1 MHIYTKFYSDIS
13 NCHSHTREARQ
24 DMYDW
29 NANGVKPQ
37 VKMDAPESQY
47 LTNISSDDNVKP
59 MECNGFTFLLRT
71 YSITNILSFICCKK
85 NLGCCKV
92 CISNSCSRKMK
103 DKRMM
108 KNSILT
114 LLSLMLFSIW
124 LKHTGSDMT

>member
-37 VKMDAPESQY
+37 VKMDALESQY
-47 LTNISSDDNVKP
+47 LTNVSSDDNVKP

-71 YSITNILSFICCKK
+71 YSTLTFFHLFVAKK
-85 NLGCCKV
+85 
-92 CISNSCSRKMK
+92 I
-103 DKRMM
+103 
-108 KNSILT
+108 
-114 LLSLMLFSIW
+114 
-124 LKHTGSDMT
+124 

>member
-47 LTNISSDDNVKP
+47 LTNVSSDDNVKP

-85 NLGCCKV
+85 KSKMLQSLYIKLRFKV
-92 CISNSCSRKMK
+92 D
-103 DKRMM
+103 DKT
-108 KNSILT
+108 SA
-114 LLSLMLFSIW
+114 
-124 LKHTGSDMT
+124 